1 MNRRRGFTLAEMVIT
16 LSVSSIVLSI
26 VARPAT
32 SYVNHTHA
40 NRAAIVLAGDLD
52 LARATAVR
60 QREPVRIAFDAAT
73 LTYTITTRNSGTVL
87 KQRVLG
93 PSSDFKLTTVQFLP
107 VAIDVFPSG
116 VSSAP
121 LTVTL
126 GGAGFAR
133 TVTMSRVGMVRAP

>member
-1 MNRRRGFTLAEMVIT
+1 MSTKRGFTLAEMMIT
-16 LSVSSIVLSI
+16 LSVASIVMAI
-26 VARPAT
+26 VVKPAT

-52 LARATAVR
+52 LARSTAVR
-60 QREPVRIAFDAAT
+60 QREPVRIAFDSLT
-73 LTYTITTRNSGTVL
+73 MTYTISVRGSGVVL
-87 KQRVLG
+87 KQRALG
-93 PSSDFKLTTVQFLP
+93 VTSDFKLTTARFSP